1 LLAVQTRSGLVET
14 IHDGAIA
21 VVSRDG
27 DLVAHSGDIDRP
39 FYLRSAAKPFQ
50 AAISQEEGA
59 ALPPVELAL
68 AAASHDGE
76 PVHVAIVESILKS
89 VGLGEAD
96 LGCPPALPLAEG
108 ARRRHFSRG
117 AFSARPLWNNCSG
130 KHAAWLK
137 TCQVRAWPSG
147 SYLSPSHPLQR
158 RIIDYVSDL
167 GDAPV
172 TPVGIDGC
180 GAPVLRTTTR
190 VMALLYARLATR
202 PELGEVFTAMHRY
215 PALVSGS
222 GGGEAAVAR
231 ALDAVAKRGA
241 AGCLG
246 VAINGHLGLAVKS
259 WDGNQAAAEVA
270 MIATLAD
277 LDALTAHGVDQLG
290 PFARPRVFG
299 GGQVVGALEPAVELD
314 RA

>member
-1 LLAVQTRSGLVET
+1 
-14 IHDGAIA
+14 
-21 VVSRDG
+21 
-27 DLVAHSGDIDRP
+27 
-39 FYLRSAAKPFQ
+39 
-50 AAISQEEGA
+50 
-59 ALPPVELAL
+59 
-68 AAASHDGE
+68 
-76 PVHVAIVESILKS
+76 
-89 VGLGEAD
+89 
-96 LGCPPALPLAEG
+96 
-108 ARRRHFSRG
+108 
-117 AFSARPLWNNCSG
+117 
-130 KHAAWLK
+130 
-137 TCQVRAWPSG
+137 
-147 SYLSPSHPLQR
+147 
-158 RIIDYVSDL
+158 
-167 GDAPV
+167 
-172 TPVGIDGC
+172 
-180 GAPVLRTTTR
+180 
-190 VMALLYARLATR
+190 
-202 PELGEVFTAMHRY
+202 
-215 PALVSGS
+215 VSGS